1 MNVARRFYRTAHP
14 VEHTPLENRLTTTHF
29 IHLRKDEC
37 GYSLTFHLLTL
48 QTYTD
53 NLDKQ

>member
-48 QTYTD
+48 
-53 NLDKQ
+53 